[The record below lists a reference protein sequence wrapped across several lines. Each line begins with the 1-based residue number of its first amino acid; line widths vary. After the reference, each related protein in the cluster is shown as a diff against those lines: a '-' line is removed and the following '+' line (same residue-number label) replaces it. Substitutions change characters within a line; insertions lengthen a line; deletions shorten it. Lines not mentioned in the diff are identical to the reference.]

1 MKTNCM
7 NRGLTWVEVLVM
19 LVIAFFALGLL
30 LPSIGGPREAARR
43 TNCMNKVR
51 QIGLG
56 LQSYESSNRV
66 FPPSASVTND
76 GPGKPATVGGW
87 SFLVR
92 ILPFMDYD
100 QLYKTL
106 SADGN
111 PEDFSITATAAA
123 MNTVIQEFVCPTN
136 GNRLQRD
143 PNAIPPTG
151 AFTNYK
157 GMGAS
162 TKNSLMMALDPSLSP
177 PYGTASQHPD
187 GMMFPGKGTRR
198 DEIPDGL
205 SRTIATIETIDD
217 ACSRWTVGREVT
229 LVGLPQRSSPTVSTP
244 QPPLN
249 YFVPPG
255 FDHTWGR
262 DSAVAKAGLR
272 TFLAYD
278 FSPTGADAGKYED
291 PGFSKTPPAYGP
303 SSAHPAVVIC
313 GFGDG
318 SVQAISKQIDAAN
331 LFFLITK
338 NNSDP
343 FFAP

>member
-1 MKTNCM
+1 MKTNCI
-7 NRGLTWVEVLVM
+7 NRGLTWVEVLV
-19 LVIAFFALGLL
+19 LLLIAFFAIALL
-30 LPSIGGPREAARR
+30 SPMIGASRESGRR
-43 TNCMNKVR
+43 ASCLNKVR

-56 LQSYESSNRV
+56 LQSYESRNGV
-66 FPPSASVTND
+66 FPPSAAVASN

-92 ILPFMDYD
+92 ILPFMDRD
-100 QLYKTL
+100 QLYRTL
-106 SADGN
+106 PADGN
-111 PEDFSITATAAA
+111 PEDISNNATAVA
-123 MNTVIQEFVCPTN
+123 MNTAMKEFVCPTN
-136 GNRLQRD
+136 GNRLYRD
-143 PNAIPPTG
+143 SNAIPPTG

-177 PYGTASQHPD
+177 PYGTASLHPD

-217 ACSRWTVGREVT
+217 AWSRWTVGREVT
-229 LVGLPQRSSPTVSTP
+229 LVGLPQRSSPTGSRP
-244 QPPLN
+244 QPP
-249 YFVPPG
+249 FDSFAPSG
-255 FDHTWGR
+255 FDNTYGQ

-291 PGFSKTPPAYGP
+291 PGFGPTPPAYGP
-303 SSAHPAVVIC
+303 SSMHPEVVVC
-313 GFGDG
+313 GLGDG
-318 SVQAISKQIDAAN
+318 SVLSISKQIDAAN

-338 NNSDP
+338 NNNDP
-343 FFAP
+343 FHIP